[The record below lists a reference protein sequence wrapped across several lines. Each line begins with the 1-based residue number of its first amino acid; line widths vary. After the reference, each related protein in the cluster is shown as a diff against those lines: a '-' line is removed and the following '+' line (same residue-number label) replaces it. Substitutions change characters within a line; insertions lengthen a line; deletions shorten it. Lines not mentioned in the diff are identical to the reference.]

1 MVETT
6 EAMTTIDVNSGN
18 AEGDALAVN
27 LQAAAAIAKQIR
39 LRALGGLV
47 AIDFIDMN
55 DESAHEA
62 VLKAL
67 DEGFDGDKNP
77 VRIGP
82 MSEFGVV
89 EMTRRREVMTL
100 AEALRQNGAANG

>member
-1 MVETT
+1 MKGLT
-6 EAMTTIDVNSGN
+6 
-18 AEGDALAVN
+18 
-27 LQAAAAIAKQIR
+27 AIKI
-39 LRALGGLV
+39 
-47 AIDFIDMN
+47 
-55 DESAHEA
+55 
-62 VLKAL
+62 
-67 DEGFDGDKNP
+67 P